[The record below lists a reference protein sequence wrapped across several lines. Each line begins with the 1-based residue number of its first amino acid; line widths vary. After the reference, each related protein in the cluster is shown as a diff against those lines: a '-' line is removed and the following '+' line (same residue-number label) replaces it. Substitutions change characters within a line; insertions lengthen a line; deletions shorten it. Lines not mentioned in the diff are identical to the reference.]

1 VKTNPIFVDKKCN
14 QSGTDLTKKQTNKLM
29 ENSKE
34 IRFKQIVE
42 ENGNRISRIC
52 SYYSKNTEDRK
63 DMYQEILVNIW
74 KSLDKF
80 RGESAISTWIY
91 RIAVNT
97 SLTFAGKSYR
107 NLNLNIE
114 QLPQGVGILCNDDEL
129 EQKQKSELRLEEL
142 ETQLNLLSI
151 IDKALITLVLE
162 GLSMREIAEVIGL
175 TEPNVKV
182 KIHRIKEHLKQQLN
196 ILKQ

>member
-1 VKTNPIFVDKKCN
+1 
-14 QSGTDLTKKQTNKLM
+14 M

-34 IRFKQIVE
+34 IRFRQVVE

-52 SYYSKNTEDRK
+52 SYYSKNAEDRK

-80 RGESAISTWIY
+80 RGESALSTWIY

-107 NLNLNIE
+107 NMNLNID
-114 QLPQGVGILCNDDEL
+114 QLPQSIGILLDDDEL
-129 EQKQKSELRLEEL
+129 EHKQKTELNLLEL
-142 ETQLNLLSI
+142 ETQVNLLSI
-151 IDKALITLVLE
+151 IDKALITMVLE

-182 KIHRIKEHLKQQLN
+182 KIHRIKEHLKHQLN
-196 ILKQ
+196 NLK

>member
-1 VKTNPIFVDKKCN
+1 
-14 QSGTDLTKKQTNKLM
+14 M
-29 ENSKE
+29 ENTKE
-34 IRFKQIVE
+34 IRFKQIVR
-42 ENGNRISRIC
+42 ENGTRINSIC
-52 SYYSKNTEDRK
+52 SYYSKNAEDRK

-80 RGESAISTWIY
+80 RGDSAISTWIY

-107 NLNLNIE
+107 NMNLNID
-114 QLPQGVGILCNDDEL
+114 QLPQGIGILLDDDEL
-129 EQKQKSELRLEEL
+129 EQKQKTELNLEEL

-151 IDKALITLVLE
+151 IDKALITMVLE

-182 KIHRIKEHLKQQLN
+182 KIHRIKEHLKHQLN
-196 ILKQ
+196 NLKQ